1 MISTTG
7 ALKLVFI
14 LSANPKTFL
23 FAVIAAFGFAI
34 QDAVVK
40 LLTMNGSIWQLMLLR
55 SILVVLLII
64 TLAYFW
70 KKIFVILPRRKFWP
84 LARAFCMSMA
94 YTLFYA
100 SLPFVS
106 VSEASV
112 CFFVSPAFVCLF
124 AVILLGEKI
133 GLWRVSSVLIG
144 FVGVLIVIQPG
155 FGDFKPILF
164 LPVAAGAF
172 YALAVVITRGFCKDE
187 SSYSLIMVHN
197 LFYASLGAFIL
208 TFLTFMPFD
217 TKTISINPFLL
228 SGWVDIT
235 KALLFLIGLTS
246 LTHILA
252 MTSSTIAY
260 QNSEVSLVAPFE
272 YTYLIFAAFLD
283 FIIWD
288 FIPSE
293 TQFLGAITI
302 TVSGAIIAWR
312 EWDRR

>member
-1 MISTTG
+1 M
-7 ALKLVFI
+7 FI

-64 TLAYFW
+64 SCAYFW
-70 KKIFVILPRRKFWP
+70 NKTFFIWPRSIFWP
-84 LARAFCMSMA
+84 LARAFCMSLA

-106 VSEASV
+106 ISEASV
-112 CFFVSPAFVCLF
+112 CFFVAPVFVCLF

-133 GLWRVSSVLIG
+133 GFWRISSVFIG
-144 FVGVLIVIQPG
+144 FIGVLIVIQPG
-155 FGDFKPILF
+155 FDGFKPVLL
-164 LPVAAGAF
+164 LPVASGAS
-172 YALAVVITRGFCKDE
+172 YALSVVITRGFCNNE
-187 SSYSLIMVHN
+187 TSLSLIIVHN
-197 LFYASLGAFIL
+197 IFYALLGAVLVTLF
-208 TFLTFMPFD
+208 TFMPFD
-217 TKTISINPFLL
+217 PKTVTMNPFLL
-228 SGWVDIT
+228 SGWVDST
-235 KALLFLIGLTS
+235 KTLLFLIGLTS

-252 MTSSTIAY
+252 MTSSIVAY
-260 QNSEVSLVAPFE
+260 QTSEASLVAPFE
-272 YTYLIFAAFLD
+272 YTYLIFVAFLD

-288 FIPSE
+288 FIPSG
-293 TQFLGAITI
+293 TQILGAIII

-312 EWDRR
+312 EWKRS

>member
-1 MISTTG
+1 MF
-7 ALKLVFI
+7 L
-14 LSANPKTFL
+14 LSANPKTFF
-23 FAVIAAFGFAI
+23 FALMAAFGFAM

-40 LLTMNGSIWQLMLLR
+40 MLTVNGSLWQLMLLR
-55 SILVVLLII
+55 SLLVVLLII
-64 TLAYFW
+64 ACAYFW
-70 KKIFVILPRRKFWP
+70 NKTFVISPRRKFWP
-84 LARAFCMSMA
+84 LLRAFFMSMA

-112 CFFVSPAFVCLF
+112 CFFVAPAFVCLF

-133 GLWRVSSVLIG
+133 GFWRLSSVFIG

-155 FGDFKPILF
+155 FDGFKPVLF
-164 LPVAAGAF
+164 FPVAAGAS
-172 YALAVVITRGFCKDE
+172 YALAVIITRGFCHNE
-187 SSYSLIMVHN
+187 PSLSLIIVHN
-197 LFYASLGAFIL
+197 LFYAILGAFL
-208 TFLTFMPFD
+208 VTFLTLIPFD
-217 TKTISINPFLL
+217 PKTVSVNPFLL
-228 SGWVDIT
+228 SGWAEST

-252 MTSSTIAY
+252 MTSSIVAY
-260 QNSEVSLVAPFE
+260 QNSEASLVAPLE

-293 TQFLGAITI
+293 TQVIGSITI
-302 TVSGAIIAWR
+302 IISGAIIAWR
-312 EWDRR
+312 EWNRR